1 MTAIH
6 RGASVIGLSAGMT
19 SLAIAAVAQPLPA
32 TAPEAA
38 GMSSE
43 RLGRLTETFQH
54 GIDQGELPGAVAAIA
69 RDGKLVYEKAFGF
82 QNREDK
88 VPMKTG
94 SVFRIAS
101 MSKPITSVAIMMLA
115 EEGKVDIA
123 APVSQYLPELKDL
136 KVGMDGQPMK
146 RSMTVQDLLRHTSGI
161 TYAFSAEDPAM
172 AKAYDD
178 AKVGDFDQSSAE

>member
-1 MTAIH
+1 M
-6 RGASVIGLSAGMT
+6 
-19 SLAIAAVAQPLPA
+19 
-32 TAPEAA
+32 
-38 GMSSE
+38 
-43 RLGRLTETFQH
+43 
-54 GIDQGELPGAVAAIA
+54 AIA
-69 RDGKLVYEKAFGF
+69 RDGRLVYEKAFGF
-82 QNREDK
+82 QSREDK

-115 EEGKVDIA
+115 EEGRVDIA

-161 TYAFSAEDPAM
+161 TYGFSAEDPAM

-178 AKVGDFDQSSAE
+178 AKVGDFNQSLAEMVTKLAKLPLSHQPGTTWDYGMSTDVLGRIVEVVSGMGLDQF